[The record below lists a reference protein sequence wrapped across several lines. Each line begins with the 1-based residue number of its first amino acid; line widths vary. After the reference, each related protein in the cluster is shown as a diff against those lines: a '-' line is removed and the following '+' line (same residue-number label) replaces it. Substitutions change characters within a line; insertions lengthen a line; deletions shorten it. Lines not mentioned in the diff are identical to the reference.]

1 MGIISAPEA
10 TAISE
15 KQVGHNRD
23 STQALLPRKSV
34 PRSLCPHSP
43 QKTGFWLP
51 LPSIRQSFSKVA
63 PSDQP
68 MLLTHVGKAFPV
80 KIRPHKGKA
89 LLLM

>member
-34 PRSLCPHSP
+34 SP
-43 QKTGFWLP
+43 GASAHTVHRRQFWLP
-51 LPSIRQSFSKVA
+51 LPSIRQAFSKVA

-68 MLLTHVGKAFPV
+68 MLLTHVGKAFSV